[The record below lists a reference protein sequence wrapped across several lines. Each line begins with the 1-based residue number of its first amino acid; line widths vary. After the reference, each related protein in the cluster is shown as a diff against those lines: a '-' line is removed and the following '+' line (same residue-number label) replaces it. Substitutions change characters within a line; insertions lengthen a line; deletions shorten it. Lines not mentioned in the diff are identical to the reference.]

1 MTFALQTGYLGL
13 DLAHPVVASAGP
25 LTGSLDSLRRL
36 EDAGAAAV
44 VLPSLFEEDVVE
56 AARRTHELHSRGV
69 GVFGE
74 AATYL
79 PELGGPDALERAV
92 DLVAQAKTALSIPVI
107 ASLNGV
113 SNGGWLAYAQ
123 DLVGAGADALEL
135 NVYFVAADP
144 HDHGAAVEARL
155 VELVAA
161 VRDTVRVPL
170 AVKLGP
176 SFSAL
181 AHFAGELSDA
191 GADGLVLFNRF
202 VQPDIDLD
210 TLEIETTF
218 PLSTSDDLRLPLRW
232 IGILHGLLG
241 CSLACSGG
249 VHTPDDV
256 VKAILAGA
264 DVVMTTSALLERGPE
279 HLTALRDGTAAWFER
294 NEYESVDQARGSVS
308 RRAVPEPDAYERAQY
323 VAALRRASHRHPAS
337 SA

>member
-1 MTFALQTGYLGL
+1 MTFPMQTAYLGL
-13 DLAHPVVASAGP
+13 DLAHPLVASASP
-25 LTGSLDSLRRL
+25 LTGRVESLQRL

-44 VLPSLFEEDVVE
+44 VLPSLFEEDVVD
-56 AARRTHELHSRGV
+56 AARLSHELHSRGV

-74 AATYL
+74 ATTYL

-92 DLVAQAKTALSIPVI
+92 DLVAQAKAALGIPVI

-123 DLVGAGADALEL
+123 ELVDAGADALEL
-135 NVYFVAADP
+135 NVYFVAADA
-144 HDHGAAVEARL
+144 HDHGAAVESRL

-181 AHFAGELSDA
+181 AHFAGELNDA

-202 VQPDIDLD
+202 VQPDIDLE
-210 TLEIETTF
+210 TLEVETAF
-218 PLSTSDDLRLPLRW
+218 PLSTSDDLRMPLRW

-249 VHTPDDV
+249 VHTAEDV

-264 DVVMTTSALLERGPE
+264 DAVMTTSALLEHGPE
-279 HLTALRDGTAAWFER
+279 RLTALRDGAVAWFER

-308 RRAVPEPDAYERAQY
+308 RRAIPEPDVYERAQY
-323 VAALRRASHRHPAS
+323 VAALRRASRTLPA
-337 SA
+337 